1 MKVISKQTNSKMCF
15 ICGMDNPIGLKVQF
29 YNMEDKSVMCMFSYK
44 EEHQS
49 FPNRVHGGLISTM
62 LDELGLRA
70 LWALEGENSFG
81 VTTSM
86 SVKFKKPVPYNQ
98 KLIGKGIVT
107 FNSKLFIDID
117 TFIFD
122 VLFSKLYSTFQ
133 FQKEILISLLHFEL
147 NGFQNK

>member
-62 LDELGLRA
+62 LDELGLRIV
-70 LWALEGENSFG
+70 NKFG
-81 VTTSM
+81 FD
-86 SVKFKKPVPYNQ
+86 KLNDIAKLNFKNTEKIKQ
-98 KLIGKGIVT
+98 L
-107 FNSKLFIDID
+107 
-117 TFIFD
+117 
-122 VLFSKLYSTFQ
+122 
-133 FQKEILISLLHFEL
+133 KES
-147 NGFQNK
+147 QN